1 MVQRNA
7 HSCSDRAS
15 TISSISYRL
24 RLQPPGQRVAIVF
37 GGFENFATGTRSS
50 VQLAPLDVLKT
61 ELSDY
66 VRMIMDIMALYPL
79 VNVFI
84 LPPLYRDLPAW
95 FASSYESFMPRFLS
109 DVCNV
114 DPLRVKVVPPVL
126 ATSQDL
132 EFDGIHLKP
141 ALLQRLLDVLL
152 VSFRDGDFVK
162 PDDYPLSED
171 LSKLL
176 AAFYFRCFQE
186 VFAQLIFTFCLSFP
200 L

>member
-1 MVQRNA
+1 
-7 HSCSDRAS
+7 
-15 TISSISYRL
+15 
-24 RLQPPGQRVAIVF
+24 VF
-37 GGFENFATGTRSS
+37 GGFENFATGTHSS

-95 FASSYESFMPRFLS
+95 FATSYELLMPKFLS
-109 DVCNV
+109 DVCHV

-162 PDDYPLSED
+162 PEDYLLSED
-171 LSKLL
+171 LSKLWS
-176 AAFYFRCFQE
+176 AFYYRCFLTSL
-186 VFAQLIFTFCLSFP
+186 FN
-200 L
+200 